1 GQICEQRLV
10 LAQVTLRLCP
20 GLVGLLQVFL
30 QLPLAVPVELQRLL
44 DAADIGTDAVI
55 ARLHLIETVVQ
66 LGVLIAPL
74 LDLAVGVAL
83 LGNHRLQRNRET
95 AYFLLP
101 LPGLGIQALPAQGL
115 QLGLELTFLG
125 LPGLVL
131 LGSLRLAMQVRQLT
145 LQLLAQVGQTLE
157 VLMGTADAILGFAPA
172 LLVFGDAGGLFDEQ
186 AELVGL
192 GLDELGN
199 HALFDDRIAARP
211 QPGAEEDV
219 GNVPAAAFGTVEEV
233 LVLPFPGHLAAAGDL
248 VVAGVFA
255 LEGTVAV
262 VEDQRDGGLT
272 YRLAGVGAVED
283 DVGHRHATQVLRR
296 ALAHDPA
303 HRINDVG
310 LAKAIGPHHCRHIA
324 REVNGGRIHEGLE
337 ACQFDAFQSHG
348 LSL

>member
-1 GQICEQRLV
+1 
-10 LAQVTLRLCP
+10 
-20 GLVGLLQVFL
+20 VFL

-83 LGNHRLQRNRET
+83 LGDHRLQRNLET

-115 QLGLELTFLG
+115 QLGLELTLLG

-145 LQLLAQVGQTLE
+145 LQLLAQVGQALE

-172 LLVFGDAGGLFDEQ
+172 LLVFGDAGGLFD
-186 AELVGL
+186 
-192 GLDELGN
+192 
-199 HALFDDRIAARP
+199 DRIAART
-211 QPGAEEDV
+211 QPGAEKDV

-233 LVLPFPGHLAAAGDL
+233 LVLPFPGHLAADGDL
-248 VVAGVFA
+248 VVACVFA
-255 LEGTVAV
+255 LKGTVAV
-262 VEDQRDGGLT
+262 VEHQLDGGLT
-272 YRLAGVGAVED
+272 DRLAGVGAIED
-283 DVGHRHATQVLRR
+283 
-296 ALAHDPA
+296 
-303 HRINDVG
+303 
-310 LAKAIGPHHCRHIA
+310 
-324 REVNGGRIHEGLE
+324 
-337 ACQFDAFQSHG
+337 
-348 LSL
+348 